1 MTVNRKMT
9 KLLLIIALLATVVF
23 PVSVF
28 AEKGD
33 INSIE
38 FESSAKLDLVVGQT
52 PKQLKVFANV
62 EGSSSKRDVT
72 GAVTWNSSNTTAAKV
87 VNGLLTPLDS
97 GTAIITATYNSMLTT
112 VEVSVTHPFK
122 DLKIEHKEGNYKLG
136 DSEEKRTLKAK
147 VLGGKSITEAT
158 DVTKDV
164 EWSSSDSN
172 VLTISDGKVNLLK
185 EGKVTIT
192 AKYKGLTATY
202 KTEVEVAFTDIDIK
216 QNDKVVKDVE
226 TLMGDSAIKLTAIT
240 KAATQAESED
250 VTAKGDWSS
259 SNTAV
264 ATVKNGE
271 LKVLAT
277 GKTAITITHLGV
289 KASVDVYVRSPY
301 EAILLTPSKDQTL
314 FMGEVLD
321 VKAEVRDAANST
333 LNVSQNAT
341 WTSSDQLVATA
352 KAEADAADITAK
364 GVGDS
369 TIKAEYRGVSR
380 DIKLKVLPTITAI
393 EVEKA
398 ENEKSEKEMFKG
410 DTLGLPKVNGTKLDG
425 SKLDLS
431 QEMEWTSGNAEV
443 ATIKDGKIEGKAAGT
458 VTLTGKIKEGNVSA
472 SKADIRNKSVEYKL
486 TVLDKVLV
494 LIGPEDN
501 LVVVTGE
508 EKAMPSVKAV
518 MENGDER
525 ETSDKITWEITGT
538 NAVIKTNGTSK
549 TVKGLTKGNASL
561 KGTYANKTITIP
573 VTIEQKI
580 TKFEVEPASLEMN
593 IKGSKTV
600 KVTAYY
606 SNGKTANFSS
616 TIKWESSNPA
626 VATVKGASVKAI
638 AEGTTTLTGSY
649 QGINVSLKVNVV
661 PKLTKLTVNESRLK
675 LAPGGKQ
682 TVVVTALYDTGKT
695 ADVTGL
701 VTWTNTKPSVAKLSG
716 NSITAVAKGTASF
729 KGKYAGKTVSVSVT
743 VK

>member
-9 KLLLIIALLATVVF
+9 KLLLIITLLATVVF
-23 PVSVF
+23 PGSVF

-72 GAVTWNSSNTTAAKV
+72 GAVTWKSSNTTAV
-87 VNGLLTPLDS
+87 QVMNGLLTPLDS

-112 VEVSVTHPFK
+112 IEVSVTHPFK

-136 DSEEKRTLKAK
+136 DSEEKRAIKAT

-164 EWSSSDSN
+164 EWSSSDTS

-202 KTEVEVAFTDIDIK
+202 KTEVEVAFTEIEIK
-216 QNDKVVKDVE
+216 QNGKVVKDVE
-226 TLMGDSAIKLTAIT
+226 TLPGDNPIKLTAFS
-240 KAATQAESED
+240 KPASVSDSED
-250 VTAKGDWSS
+250 LTTKGDWSS
-259 SNTAV
+259 SNPAV
-264 ATVKNGE
+264 ATVKDGE
-271 LKVLAT
+271 LKILAI
-277 GKTAITITHLGV
+277 GKTVVTITNLGV

-301 EAILLTPSKDQTL
+301 EALLLTPAKDQTL

-321 VKAEVRDAANST
+321 VKAEVRDAVNSIP
-333 LNVSQNAT
+333 NVSQNTT

-364 GVGDS
+364 GVGDA
-369 TIKAEYRGVSR
+369 TIKAEYRGISR
-380 DIKLKVLPTITAI
+380 DIKVKVLPTITSI

-410 DTLGLPKVNGTKLDG
+410 DTLSLPKVNGTKFDG

-431 QEMEWTSGNAEV
+431 QEMEWTSGNAEI
-443 ATIKDGKIEGKAAGT
+443 ALIKDGKIEGKSAGT
-458 VTLTGKIKEGNVSA
+458 VTLTGKIKEGGATA
-472 SKADIRNKSVEYKL
+472 SKADIRNKSVELKL
-486 TVLDKVLV
+486 TVQDKVLV

-501 LVVVTGE
+501 FVVVTGE
-508 EKAMPSVKAV
+508 EKAVPSVRAV

-525 ETSDKITWEITGT
+525 ETSDKIKWEITGT
-538 NAVIKTNGTSK
+538 NAVLKTSASGQTI
-549 TVKGLTKGNASL
+549 KGLTKGSASL

-580 TKFEVEPASLEMN
+580 TKIVVEPASLEMN
-593 IKGSKTV
+593 IKNSKTV

-606 SNGKTANFSS
+606 SNGKTGNLSS
-616 TIKWESSNPA
+616 SIKWESSNPA
-626 VATVKGASVKAI
+626 AATVNGSSVKAVG
-638 AEGTTTLTGSY
+638 EGTTTLKGSY
-649 QGINVSLKVNVV
+649 QGIDISLKVNVI
-661 PKLTKLTVNESRLK
+661 PKLSKLTVNETRLQ
-675 LAPGGKQ
+675 LAPGAKQ

-695 ADVTGL
+695 VDVTGL
-701 VTWTNTKPSVAKLSG
+701 VTWTNSKPSVAKWSIG
-716 NSITAVAKGTASF
+716 SITGVAKGSTSF
-729 KGKYAGKTVSVSVT
+729 KGKFDGKTVSVSVT

>member
-9 KLLLIIALLATVVF
+9 KLLLIIVLLATVVF

-72 GAVTWNSSNTTAAKV
+72 GAMTWKTSNADAV
-87 VNGLLTPLDS
+87 QVMNGLLTPLSS

-112 VEVSVTHPFK
+112 IEVSVTHPFK

-136 DSEEKRTLKAK
+136 DSEEKRTIKAT

-164 EWSSSDSN
+164 EWSSSDTS

-202 KTEVEVAFTDIDIK
+202 KTEVEVAFTEIEIK
-216 QNDKVVKDVE
+216 QNGKIVKEIE
-226 TLMGDSAIKLTAIT
+226 TLIGDSSIKLTAFSKT
-240 KAATQAESED
+240 AAVSDSED
-250 VTAKGDWSS
+250 LTTNGDWSS
-259 SNTAV
+259 SNPAV
-264 ATVKNGE
+264 ATVKDGE

-277 GKTAITITHLGV
+277 GKTVITITNLGV
-289 KASVDVYVRSPY
+289 KATVDIYVRSPY
-301 EAILLTPSKDQTL
+301 EAILLSPSKDQTL

-333 LNVSQNAT
+333 ANVSQNAT

-380 DIKLKVLPTITAI
+380 EIKVKVLPTITALSI
-393 EVEKA
+393 EKTEQ
-398 ENEKSEKEMFKG
+398 ELFRG
-410 DTLGLPKVNGTKLDG
+410 DTLGLPKVDGTKLDG
-425 SKLDLS
+425 SKIDLT
-431 QEMEWTSGNAEV
+431 QEVEWTSGNAEI
-443 ATIKDGKIEGKAAGT
+443 ALIKDGKIEGKSAGT
-458 VTLTGKIKEGNVSA
+458 VTLIGKIKEGGATA
-472 SKADIRNKSVEYKL
+472 SKADIRNKSVELKL
-486 TVLDKVLV
+486 TVQDKVLV

-501 LVVVTGE
+501 FVVVTGE
-508 EKAMPSVKAV
+508 EKAMPSVRAV

-525 ETSDKITWEITGT
+525 ETSDKIKWEITGT
-538 NAVIKTNGTSK
+538 NAVLKTSASGQTI
-549 TVKGLTKGNASL
+549 KGLTKGSANL

-580 TKFEVEPASLEMN
+580 TKIVVEPASLDMN
-593 IKGSKTV
+593 IKNSKTV

-606 SNGKTANFSS
+606 SNGKTGNLSS
-616 TIKWESSNPA
+616 SIKWESSNPGA
-626 VATVKGASVKAI
+626 ATVTGSSVKAV
-638 AEGTTTLTGSY
+638 AEGTTTLKGSY
-649 QGINVSLKVNVV
+649 QGIDISLKVNVI
-661 PKLTKLTVNESRLK
+661 PKLAKLTVNETRLQ
-675 LAPGGKQ
+675 LAPGAKQ

-695 ADVTGL
+695 VDVTGL
-701 VTWTNTKPSVAKLSG
+701 VTWTNSKPSVAKWSIG
-716 NSITAVAKGTASF
+716 SITGVAKGSTSF
-729 KGKYAGKTVSVSVT
+729 KGKFEGKTVTVSVT